1 VTERKRQYRSPV
13 RERQARRTNA
23 AVLDAATACFVRRG
37 YALTTMKDIAEA
49 AGVSAQTVYLQ
60 GNKVSLLLAAAG
72 RSFTGDDVEASV
84 PGRGLAR
91 RLLDQPDKA
100 RKLRLVAAVMRARL
114 PVSFPILRVFREA
127 APTDPVIAQAWAEHE
142 RNRYSDVRAFVE
154 SCEHLLRP
162 GFGID
167 RATDIA
173 WAAIIYPPV
182 VEALISERG
191 WSIDEYVAWAIDTFD
206 RLLLTDA

>member
-1 VTERKRQYRSPV
+1 M
-13 RERQARRTNA
+13 REQQARRTNA

-37 YALTTMKDIAEA
+37 YALTTMKDIAET

-72 RSFTGDDVEASV
+72 RSFTGDGAELSA
-84 PGRGLAR
+84 PGRGPAQ
-91 RLLDQPDKA
+91 RLLDQPDRA
-100 RKLRLVAAVMRARL
+100 RKLRLVAAVMRVRL

-127 APTDPVIAQAWAEHE
+127 APTDPVIAEAWAEHE
-142 RNRYSDVRAFVE
+142 RTRYRDVRTFVE

-162 GFGID
+162 GVGID
-167 RATDIA
+167 RATDIV

-191 WSIDEYVAWAIDTFD
+191 WSITEYVEWAVHTFD
-206 RLLLTDA
+206 RLLLTDP